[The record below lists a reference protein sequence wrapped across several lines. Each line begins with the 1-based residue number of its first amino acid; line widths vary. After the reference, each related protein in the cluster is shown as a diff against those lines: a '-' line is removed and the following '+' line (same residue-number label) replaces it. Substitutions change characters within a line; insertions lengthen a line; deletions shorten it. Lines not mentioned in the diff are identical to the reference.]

1 MSVVIVTGGTFGIGR
16 AISLTLAERGHNVV
30 AFGLDSPQPSSTAAG
45 GTAWVN
51 AEATARDLPIVAL
64 EADVAK
70 SADVTRVLA
79 TAIDRFGRV
88 DALVNNAAIGPLGT
102 ILDQDE
108 DLWDRI
114 IDVNVKGTYLC
125 CRAVLPH
132 LIANGGGS
140 IVNIGSGAG
149 WGKPN
154 MFAYATS
161 KGAIFAL
168 SQSLAYDFFH
178 AKIRVNTV
186 IPGGGGI
193 PTGMSIGRRAGS
205 PDRSTGKATGTA
217 AGRPATEQDIAGVVA
232 FLLSPDATVMSG
244 AIIDVGSFASQGG
257 PVVDGSSFRRH

>member
-1 MSVVIVTGGTFGIGR
+1 MSVVIVTGGPFGIGR
-16 AISLTLAERGHNVV
+16 AISLVLAERGHRVV

-45 GTAWVN
+45 GVAWLN
-51 AEATARDLPIVAL
+51 AEASARALPIVAL
-64 EADVAK
+64 EADVSK
-70 SADVTRVLA
+70 SADVARVMEA
-79 TAIDRFGRV
+79 AIERFGRV

-102 ILDQDE
+102 ILDHDE
-108 DLWDRI
+108 LLWDRI
-114 IDVNVKGTYLC
+114 IDVNVKGAYLC
-125 CRAVLPH
+125 CRAVIPH

-178 AKIRVNTV
+178 EKIRVNTV

-193 PTGMSIGRRAGS
+193 LTGMSIGRRSGPAA
-205 PDRSTGKATGTA
+205 RSVGNAPGTA
-217 AGRPATEQDIAGVVA
+217 AGRSATENDIAGVVA

-257 PVVDGSSFRRH
+257 PLPPF